1 LVMLWLLRGL
11 ANSLVF
17 IDVIPFN
24 SLIKV
29 FCFDLYLFFTSDG
42 ELFMCLAVA
51 GVIVA
56 VTDNHPLRRTARVL
70 FGSIE
75 REINISFVPEAVEGD
90 WILVHAGVAICS
102 AFRDPHDPQFELA
115 KDGE

>member
-1 LVMLWLLRGL
+1 MVYL
-11 ANSLVF
+11 
-17 IDVIPFN
+17 IPFKG
-24 SLIKV
+24 LIRL
-29 FCFDLYLFFTSDG
+29 FCLEFVFTSDG

-56 VTDNHPLRRTARVL
+56 ITDSHPLRRTARVL

-75 REINISFVPEAVEGD
+75 REINISFVPQAEEGD

-102 AFRDPHDPQFELA
+102 AFRDPQDLNLNPARE
-115 KDGE
+115 GE